1 VGCALVLLGETTVNQ
16 TRFGIASSTALALV
30 LSASNVFAQAAP
42 TIGGPAADPGPTG
55 AGAPPTVSAST
66 APVWP
71 ASTDQSAQAAP
82 AGDPEPLMWRGTTFT
97 FSQAATTTM
106 LGIGR
111 DNIGHEDEFYGWDF
125 VLAPNLYLFDGKTD
139 KILVF
144 AEAGV
149 SVEWTDAGDTTTKH
163 EPRFRDTQVGAGY
176 NRDIFTSDD
185 KEWATKAGLRARA
198 VFPTSPTSIA
208 QGRYLTSSLGASVTQ
223 VVRLLGR
230 ESDGLNNLTLVG
242 GLTWSHLF
250 SKSYTPVNGDLE
262 RQRQNASGSAIF
274 SDQLS
279 FSSMDIDRL
288 IPSITMI
295 LPLYKDL
302 SMTTQFRLV
311 GRFRHQFEGTG
322 CDVNQPGLGGC
333 VTADTEANPV
343 SYLTNSTFDISLTQP
358 IYDIFEINVGYNN
371 ETLTLGND
379 GKARNVFYSP
389 DAQFYLDLVANIDVM
404 YSKASGREK
413 FELPPGP
420 RNTVTAD
427 NGTGMPHF

>member
-1 VGCALVLLGETTVNQ
+1 MNQ

-30 LSASNVFAQAAP
+30 LSATNVLAQAAP
-42 TIGGPAADPGPTG
+42 TIGGPATDPG
-55 AGAPPTVSAST
+55 AGAPAPVMSASM
-66 APVWP
+66 PPSGP
-71 ASTDQSAQAAP
+71 AADQAAP
-82 AGDPEPLMWRGTTFT
+82 SAPTQADPEPLMWRGTTFT

-106 LGIGR
+106 LGIGN
-111 DNIGHEDEFYGWDF
+111 DNIGHEDEYYGWDF

-176 NRDIFTSDD
+176 NRDLFTSDD
-185 KEWATKAGLRARA
+185 KEWSTKTGIRARA

-208 QGRYLTSSLGASVTQ
+208 QGRYLTSSLGATVSQ

-230 ESDGLNNLTLVG
+230 ESDGLNNLTVIG

-322 CDVNQPGLGGC
+322 CDTVVMGEC
-333 VTADTEANPV
+333 VTADRQSTPV
-343 SYLTNSTFDISLTQP
+343 SYLTNSTFDLSFTQP

-404 YSKASGREK
+404 YSKASGRED